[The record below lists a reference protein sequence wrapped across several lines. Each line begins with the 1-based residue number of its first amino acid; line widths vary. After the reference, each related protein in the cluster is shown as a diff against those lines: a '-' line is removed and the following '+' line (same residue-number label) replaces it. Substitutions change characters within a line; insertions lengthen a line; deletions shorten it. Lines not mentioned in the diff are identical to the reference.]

1 MSTSTRSI
9 DVRVAPMLP
18 KARWFGLRLVSARE
32 GSIGVGV
39 AEIVYSLGAYQPPV
53 PPDRVEPWLS
63 SSD

>member
-9 DVRVAPMLP
+9 DFHVARMPP
-18 KARWFGLRLVSARE
+18 KARWFGVRLISARE

-53 PPDRVEPWLS
+53 PADRVEPWLS
-63 SSD
+63 SSE